1 METREIPLILSCNQ
15 RFWWGFFHQSL
26 IFSWK
31 QFLPN
36 GVGSHCFI
44 KYRKSSRIR
53 VSSFTKLYTKCM
65 AKVMCMYVQRFIHE
79 ECRCMYYNRRRQGT
93 SYEYGIH
100 FDYMDNGYV
109 IFCCFYLTNE
119 HNLRWRKQ
127 KFNHFSAYGNVGRFK
142 ISTQSFQLLFSV
154 DACFSS
160 LFHVWNSMLTFSD
173 VL

>member
-1 METREIPLILSCNQ
+1 METREIHHLYSRAIND
-15 RFWWGFFHQSL
+15 FGVAFFIKALFRVIS
-26 IFSWK
+26 SWK

-100 FDYMDNGYV
+100 FNYMDNGYV
-109 IFCCFYLTNE
+109 IFCCFYLTNVY
-119 HNLRWRKQ
+119 NLR
-127 KFNHFSAYGNVGRFK
+127 
-142 ISTQSFQLLFSV
+142 
-154 DACFSS
+154 
-160 LFHVWNSMLTFSD
+160 
-173 VL
+173 